1 MNVHDLPFS
10 YEEKA
15 KFEAR
20 LDWTGQTFKWHIE
33 DCRVYVN
40 HELIWIIDD
49 EERDIKSQLEIILAL
64 RHYQLE
70 GFLSEDEIDPFYKE
84 F

>member
-1 MNVHDLPFS
+1 MDVDNLPFS
-10 YEEKA
+10 YEKKV

-20 LDWTGQTFKWHIE
+20 LDWTGQTFEWHIE

-40 HELIWIIDD
+40 YELIWIIDD
-49 EERDIKSQLEIILAL
+49 EERDIKLQLESILTL
-64 RHYQLE
+64 NHYQLE
-70 GFLSEDEIDPFYKE
+70 RILSDDEIDPFYNE